1 MLSKQTELTVILVT
15 AEKSLDDAT
24 DAASAIYKQ
33 EGWSPNSP
41 VVVSRSWEWANDTG
55 MVVEVQL

>member
-1 MLSKQTELTVILVT
+1 MLSKQTELTVVLVT
-15 AEKSLDDAT
+15 ADKSLDDAINA
-24 DAASAIYKQ
+24 AASIYAQ

-55 MVVEVQL
+55 TVVEVQL